1 MNNQIKK
8 LAILGASGHG
18 KVVADLAEQLGYE
31 VSFYDDAYPTKTQL
45 EHWDIVGTFNDLLA
59 CKVENVEVIVAI
71 GNNVVRKQKCNE
83 LKQFGFDLAR
93 LIHPSATVSQYA
105 KVAEGTVVLTG
116 AVINAFA
123 EIGHGCIINTSAVIE
138 HDTKIGKYSHIC
150 PNTALAGAVTIGEC
164 CWIGIGS
171 HVIQLISVGDY
182 TFVGA
187 GSVVVKNLPANV
199 TAFGSPA
206 VVVKSDKI
214 VNDRS

>member
-8 LAILGASGHG
+8 LAIVGASGHG

-31 VSFYDDAYPTKTQL
+31 VSFYDDSFPEKIAL
-45 EHWDIVGTFNDLLA
+45 EHWKIAGTFSDLLSN
-59 CKVENVEVIVAI
+59 KPRSEVLVAI
-71 GNNVVRKQKCNE
+71 GNNEVRKQKCDE
-83 LKQFGFDLAR
+83 LLQHGFSLTK
-93 LIHPSATVSQYA
+93 LVHPTATISQYA
-105 KVAEGTVVLTG
+105 KIAAGTVVLAG

-206 VVVKSDKI
+206 VVVKSD
-214 VNDRS
+214 